1 MRVCLDTNVLVAAF
15 ATRGLCADVLR
26 TVLAEHELILN
37 DVIMTEFERALTRKL
52 KLPAEQVAAAK
63 AVFGAVELV
72 PRPAKPSKAPVR
84 DPADRWVLA
93 SAIAGRAE
101 VLVTG
106 DDDLLSVASETP
118 LSILSPRAFW
128 ELLRSNQ
135 AEQ

>member
-1 MRVCLDTNVLVAAF
+1 VAAF

-37 DVIMTEFERALTRKL
+37 DVIMAEFERALTRKL
-52 KLPAEQVAAAK
+52 KLPEEQGAAAK
-63 AVFGAVELV
+63 AVFGAVELAAKL
-72 PRPAKPSKAPVR
+72 AKPSKVPVR
-84 DPADRWVLA
+84 DPADRWVSA

-106 DDDLLSVASETP
+106 DDDLLSVASKTP
-118 LSILSPRAFW
+118 LLILSPRTFW
-128 ELLRSNQ
+128 ELLRSGQ

>member
-1 MRVCLDTNVLVAAF
+1 MAAF

-52 KLPAEQVAAAK
+52 KLPEEQVAVAK
-63 AVFGAVELV
+63 AVFGVVKLV
-72 PRPAKPSKAPVR
+72 PKPQKPSEVPVR
-84 DPADRWVLA
+84 DPADRWILA

-106 DDDLLSVASETP
+106 DDDLLSVSSETP
-118 LSILSPRAFW
+118 LLILSPRAFW
-128 ELLRSNQ
+128 ELLRGSQ
-135 AEQ
+135 TKQ